1 MPLSQPDKFNQ
12 GEESLDLPPP
22 PPVSEGEGWE
32 DEATARLEPD
42 ATPRPNASNSP
53 PSNARIPVA
62 AEVPTRLLDDGK
74 SDEWAGRRIGPYLV
88 RYKLARGGMGVVLLA
103 YDEALR
109 RQVALKVM
117 EKGLLN
123 DEDALHRFERE
134 ARASASIQHRNIAG
148 VYLVGLSEDNL
159 PFMAM
164 EYIEG
169 GSLMDT
175 IRGKIPLTF
184 GQIATL
190 MEQVADALGAASR
203 LNIIHRDVK
212 PANIMLTRQFE
223 AKVVDFGL
231 AKIFFEDSYVT
242 KEGMVLGTPSYMAPE
257 QSQGRVVDMRADI
270 YSYGATFYHL
280 IAGRAPFI
288 GDSPVQIMMKHV
300 TAPLVPLKTLN
311 PAVPLEF
318 DEIIGR
324 CMRKDVDDRYQNYE
338 ELLTDVKRVRLML
351 VAREQGPVLDSA
363 GGHSSEVKR
372 PTGAFPFTPPGGS
385 SHTNQLPSAVA
396 PRSSVS
402 RASTSQINASGVI
415 PSPPSGMT
423 RRFPNSSEAASR
435 PVPVPSDADS
445 ETPSFKWTPTMI
457 ASVGAAA
464 LVAVVVAALALF
476 GPSAETP
483 QSNGPAPTAAG
494 RQKPLLVQWIES
506 SRDRTAGAG
515 SGGGNPD
522 LRKLEAT
529 VGLLESFRGAIE
541 SFQTTNNGLPKRLA
555 EVATSEY
562 MVENFAKDETGAAL
576 DGWSTPLMWDR
587 DAMAIRSAGK
597 DRNLYSPDDVILKLD
612 GEWEIPDTYESLAGA
627 K

>member
-1 MPLSQPDKFNQ
+1 
-12 GEESLDLPPP
+12 
-22 PPVSEGEGWE
+22 
-32 DEATARLEPD
+32 
-42 ATPRPNASNSP
+42 
-53 PSNARIPVA
+53 
-62 AEVPTRLLDDGK
+62 
-74 SDEWAGRRIGPYLV
+74 
-88 RYKLARGGMGVVLLA
+88 MGVVLLA

-134 ARASASIQHRNIAG
+134 ARASASVQHRNIAG
-148 VYLVGLSEDNL
+148 VYMVGLSEDNL

-169 GSLMDT
+169 GSLMDA
-175 IRGKIPLTF
+175 IRGKIPLKF
-184 GQIATL
+184 GQIASL

-212 PANIMLTRQFE
+212 PANIMLTRQLE

-311 PAVPLEF
+311 TAVPLEF

-338 ELLTDVKRVRLML
+338 QLLTDVKRVRLML
-351 VAREQGPVLDSA
+351 VAREQGPVLDST
-363 GGHSSEVKR
+363 GGHSTEIKR
-372 PTGAFPFTPPGGS
+372 PTGAFPFTPPGGTS
-385 SHTNQLPSAVA
+385 QANQLPSAVA
-396 PRSSVS
+396 PRTPGS
-402 RASTSQINASGVI
+402 RASASQINASGVI

-435 PVPVPSDADS
+435 PVPIPSDADS
-445 ETPSFKWTPTMI
+445 ESPSFKWTPTMI
-457 ASVGAAA
+457 ASAGAAA

-476 GPSAETP
+476 APSTEPP
-483 QSNGPAPTAAG
+483 QSIVPTPPEG
-494 RQKPLLVQWIES
+494 RQKPLLVQWIEN
-506 SRDRTAGAG
+506 SRERTAGAG
-515 SGGGNPD
+515 GANPD
-522 LRKLEAT
+522 LRKLEVT

-541 SFQTTNNGLPKRLA
+541 SFETTNSHLPKRLA
-555 EVATSEY
+555 EVVTSEF
-562 MVENFAKDETGAAL
+562 MVQNFAKDETGAAI
-576 DGWSTPLMWDR
+576 DGWNTPIMWDR
-587 DAMAIRSAGK
+587 DSSALRSAGK
-597 DRNLYSPDDVILKLD
+597 DTNLYSPDDLILKLA
-612 GEWEIPDTYESLAGA
+612 GEWEIPESYESLRSV